1 MNGLTRPQRRM
12 LDYIGTFIAS
22 KGVSPTYAEMQ
33 IALEYR
39 SKASVSR
46 YLNALQ
52 ARGHITFAPRCARS
66 ITLLFPVGGAPH
78 WENIARTLQHE
89 NTQLRAHLKRIG
101 WQPDTTPITLPDNKK
116 GKRRVQ

>member
-1 MNGLTRPQRRM
+1 MNGLTRAQRRM

-33 IALEYR
+33 TALEYR
-39 SKASVSR
+39 SKASISR

-52 ARGHITFAPRCARS
+52 ERGHITFAPRCARS
-66 ITLLFPVGGAPH
+66 ITLLFPVGGTPH

-89 NTQLRAHLKRIG
+89 NAQLREHLKRIG
-101 WQPDTTPITLPDNKK
+101 WQPDTTPITLPQP
-116 GKRRVQ
+116 KRKSRT